1 MIPYNNYD
9 KLNMAKLF
17 IIIQILQQSC
27 FNENIKK
34 TSKKSS
40 TNIKHK
46 NNVTLNNLSVKK
58 NPKDKMNTK
67 CVPPIQEVYIQDDP
81 KCVHPIQEVYIQ
93 DDTKCVPSIQ
103 EVYIQDDTK
112 CLKMNIKNKDEINN
126 ITTNGIYEISGNITT
141 NDNENFISTLPI
153 ILAKKTIE
161 VPIESTF
168 KIENAT
174 LDIKNMKK
182 HIYLTSSKVL
192 PMY

>member
-1 MIPYNNYD
+1 
-9 KLNMAKLF
+9 
-17 IIIQILQQSC
+17 
-27 FNENIKK
+27 
-34 TSKKSS
+34 
-40 TNIKHK
+40 
-46 NNVTLNNLSVKK
+46 
-58 NPKDKMNTK
+58 
-67 CVPPIQEVYIQDDP
+67 
-81 KCVHPIQEVYIQ
+81 
-93 DDTKCVPSIQ
+93 
-103 EVYIQDDTK
+103 
-112 CLKMNIKNKDEINN
+112 MNIKNKDEINN